1 DIIGKHRND
10 LIWPLAGVVLLA
22 TAVQGLTTFALTQTL
37 SKAAQRLIADLR
49 EKVQEHVG
57 RLPVAFY
64 DANKAGN
71 LVSRIMSDVE
81 GVRNLIGT
89 GLVELIGGILTA
101 AFALIIMWT
110 ISPLMTGLAL
120 LFLAAFAFGLR
131 KSFNIIRPIFRERAQ
146 INAEVSGRLTESVGG
161 VRVVKGYHAEDREH
175 QVFSSGVRRLLD
187 NILHTLTVSAV
198 MGVSTTALTGIVG
211 ATVILVG
218 SHEVLTGAMS
228 LGGFVTYT
236 MFLGYVIAPLFQ
248 SVGIGV

>member
-1 DIIGKHRND
+1 
-10 LIWPLAGVVLLA
+10 
-22 TAVQGLTTFALTQTL
+22 
-37 SKAAQRLIADLR
+37 
-49 EKVQEHVG
+49 
-57 RLPVAFY
+57 
-64 DANKAGN
+64 N

-89 GLVELIGGILTA
+89 GLVELVGGMLTA
-101 AFALIIMWT
+101 MFALVVMLT
-110 ISPLMTGLAL
+110 ISPLMTVLAL
-120 LFLAAFAFGLR
+120 LFLVVFGFGLR
-131 KSFNIIRPIFRERAQ
+131 QQFNLIRPIFPEVAQ
-146 INAEVSGRLTESVGG
+146 IEGEVSGRLTESVGG

-175 QVFSSGVRRLLD
+175 QVFSGGVRRLLD